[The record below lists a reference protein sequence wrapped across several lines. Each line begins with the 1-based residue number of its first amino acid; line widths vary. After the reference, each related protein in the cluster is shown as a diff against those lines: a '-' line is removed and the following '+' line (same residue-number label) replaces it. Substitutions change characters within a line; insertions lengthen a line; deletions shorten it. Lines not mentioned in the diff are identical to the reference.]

1 MFINPTKNCKEP
13 ERIDPL
19 ISSKKL
25 LEKCPQLWQTNLFG
39 QP

>member
-1 MFINPTKNCKEP
+1 MLKFPSSSINI